1 MLRGDALKGELT
13 LASGVEN
20 DELVTAKQLFAT
32 HLKVD
37 ERAKQLYRNFNV
49 EEYVLEVMR
58 SKETEKKGDGEEVK
72 SGKLEDAKEVEGG
85 GGENGGA
92 ENVDKAKNINDTRRG
107 NESDNANE
115 ADNEDSAGDDTD
127 CEYPKRDEQA
137 YREELQFLK
146 SNPLHLSRWYDFL
159 EMYQREEVYEL
170 FLLVFPRCTLYW
182 TKYAELKIKKK
193 EYTEAYKI
201 YRRCIDANI
210 YDLKLIFSF
219 LYFTYHTSSIHEY
232 ISFLFEGLKYVG
244 TDIKS
249 STIWV
254 ELLYIL
260 IKINNTNLIV
270 NNDIHNLLFDPFRNI
285 SCKKRNEGPLLPSER
300 EQAIF
305 SSSIPNKGGKTVTYT
320 EHYTSDGKLRK
331 FYHCWFNNPT
341 KYLDKVWKSYCSY
354 EKTMTDNF
362 TVSSLSSY
370 NTQYLNGK
378 NAYRELCALYEE
390 LNLDRKFKIDKK
402 FKLIIPISRKYKVE
416 NCILLRRWE
425 KIINYE
431 KENPLKLSLPLVR
444 KRIMYVYEQALVHL
458 QFNADLWFSYFQFL
472 LLSKKFSYAIRIMR
486 EAIEVYLPFD
496 ELLKLNFAYFFER
509 HALINQAHFVYQLM
523 LGGVSKR
530 KKQFSLSFLHSKE
543 GFRKRSLGLVK
554 KRAGKRKRKGTL
566 KGGTSKRGES
576 SEVESLNRGDDL
588 HNSRND
594 EERKKGKKR
603 VKAEGPS
610 RGQVLPPSDDIYNGG
625 SDDNNGKSEESN
637 EGSNGEEDLNDRPS
651 EEVSGTT
658 AGDAREA
665 PRTCED
671 DIKEKFLHCDYEKI
685 EERKKYFINYI
696 NVNKKKRREFVFT
709 HFLNFVKRNYDE
721 TIWRYYTEIVLSEK
735 RCSQYIYY
743 YCANMEKTFFK
754 NEKRAIYI
762 MNEGYKKYASNKQFL
777 LLYVKLLLERGNI
790 DEIRSLIYKFI
801 HNLYADFYKKYDS
814 QNSTS
819 GRKGSRGKSGQG
831 EFNQFDSN
839 YLKLLRKKNKACDKL
854 WTLLMQ
860 LETLYGDISN
870 LNRIWETKLKYE
882 SGYNL
887 EENKNVL
894 IDFDNVSNVNEHM
907 FVEDSTLTDI
917 LCKGYLENLK
927 KNDIDNL
934 QFKVNLISSQQFGGA
949 SLKKTFSFFQVSGE
963 NVFTELLTGNEN
975 VINVQDG
982 ARKKKKAL
990 RQEGEKEQK
999 QEDDNPTRP
1008 FQSEGNKEHISES
1021 EMSENCNANRN
1032 KNQNNQKEEG
1042 DASGINNDQLR
1053 NIPPLKKEKKLS
1065 ARRGTVKSAYDSFNF
1080 LDSRTRVKKEKKKI
1094 HNKVAGST
1102 KNEGS
1107 KTEEKADMI
1116 TDTVSSISRPNL
1128 KKMLLYKPLENYD
1141 HLEVDG
1147 GKLHSGENIS
1157 LGEYPYCVSDMNR
1170 NDDKNYF
1177 FKREYFSM
1185 PNIINDFLSLLPEEN
1200 GGLNVS
1206 DSSIDY
1212 LIASLKKLTIPKLET
1227 FPYEPIPVKEII
1239 QIKKELNG

>member
-1 MLRGDALKGELT
+1 MFRGDALKGELT
-13 LASGVEN
+13 SGADN
-20 DELVTAKQLFAT
+20 DELVTAKQLFET

-37 ERAKQLYRNFNV
+37 ERTKQLYRNFNV

-58 SKETEKKGDGEEVK
+58 SKGEEKKANDEEEK
-72 SGKLEDAKEVEGG
+72 SGKLEEANQVEG
-85 GGENGGA
+85 
-92 ENVDKAKNINDTRRG
+92 AKSANDVKGG

-115 ADNEDSAGDDTD
+115 ADNEHSAGDDTD
-127 CEYPKRDEQA
+127 SEYPKRDEQA

-170 FLLVFPRCTLYW
+170 FLLIFPRCTLYW
-182 TKYAELKIKKK
+182 TKYAELKVKKK

-260 IKINNTNLIV
+260 IKINNTNLIL
-270 NNDIHNLLFDPFRNI
+270 NNDIQNLLFDPFSNI
-285 SCKKRNEGPLLPSER
+285 SSKKRNEGPLLPSEK

-341 KYLDKVWKSYCSY
+341 KYLDKVWKNFCSY

-362 TVSSLSSY
+362 TVSSLASY
-370 NTQYLNGK
+370 NTQYLNAK
-378 NAYRELCALYEE
+378 NAYRELSSLYEE

-431 KENPLKLSLPLVR
+431 KGNPLKLSLPLVR

-472 LLSKKFSYAIRIMR
+472 LLSKKFNYAIRIMR

-530 KKQFSLSFLHSKE
+530 RKQFSLSLLHSKE
-543 GFRKRSLGLVK
+543 GFRRKSFTLVK
-554 KRAGKRKRKGTL
+554 KKAGKRKRKGAAN
-566 KGGTSKRGES
+566 GGTSKRGES
-576 SEVESLNRGDDL
+576 SETDVRNGGDDL

-594 EERKKGKKR
+594 EGRKRNKR
-603 VKAEGPS
+603 KVKAEGPS
-610 RGQVLPPSDDIYNGG
+610 RGEVTPPDDTYNGG
-625 SDDNNGKSEESN
+625 NEQDN
-637 EGSNGEEDLNDRPS
+637 EGANEEEDLKDHGNDRPS
-651 EEVSGTT
+651 EEVSETPT
-658 AGDAREA
+658 GDAGEA
-665 PRTCED
+665 PSTCED
-671 DIKEKFLHCDYEKI
+671 DVRKKFLHCDYEKI

-696 NVNKKKRREFVFT
+696 NVNKKKRRDFVFT
-709 HFLNFVKRNYDE
+709 HFLNFVRRNYDE

-735 RCSQYIYY
+735 RCSQYVYY
-743 YCANMEKTFFK
+743 YCANMERTIFK
-754 NEKRAIYI
+754 NEKRALYI
-762 MNEGYKKYASNKQFL
+762 MNEGYKKYASNKRFL

-790 DEIRSLIYKFI
+790 DEVRSLIYKFI
-801 HNLYADFYKKYDS
+801 HNLYAEFYKKYDS
-814 QNSTS
+814 EHSNS
-819 GRKGSRGKSGQG
+819 GGKGSRGKSGQG

-839 YLKLLRKKNKACDKL
+839 YLKLLRKKNKACDKM

-860 LETLYGDISN
+860 LETLYGDITN

-907 FVEDSTLTDI
+907 FVDDSTLTDI

-949 SLKKTFSFFQVSGE
+949 SLKKTFSFFQVNGE
-963 NVFTELLTGNEN
+963 NVFTELLARNEC
-975 VINVQDG
+975 VVKVQEG
-982 ARKKKKAL
+982 VRKKKNAL
-990 RQEGEKEQK
+990 RQGEERT
-999 QEDDNPTRP
+999 QE
-1008 FQSEGNKEHISES
+1008 EHISES
-1021 EMSENCNANRN
+1021 DVSESRIASGNG
-1032 KNQNNQKEEG
+1032 NQNNQKGQGGAE
-1042 DASGINNDQLR
+1042 AINNDQLR
-1053 NIPPLKKEKKLS
+1053 NAPLKKEKKRS
-1065 ARRGTVKSAYDSFNF
+1065 AKRGAVKSTYDSFNF
-1080 LDSRTRVKKEKKKI
+1080 LDSRTNVKKEKKKI
-1094 HNKVAGST
+1094 RNNVAGST
-1102 KNEGS
+1102 KNEGI
-1107 KTEEKADMI
+1107 KTEEKTDVIA
-1116 TDTVSSISRPNL
+1116 DTVSCISRPNL
-1128 KKMLLYKPLENYD
+1128 KKMLLYRPLENYE
-1141 HLEVDG
+1141 HLEVG
-1147 GKLHSGENIS
+1147 GGNIS
-1157 LGEYPYCVSDMNR
+1157 LGEYPPCVSDMNR
-1170 NDDKNYF
+1170 NDDRDYF

-1200 GGLNVS
+1200 AGLNVS

-1212 LIASLKKLTIPKLET
+1212 LITSLKNLTIPTLET

-1239 QIKKELNG
+1239 QIKDELNG

>member
-13 LASGVEN
+13 SGGDN

-37 ERAKQLYRNFNV
+37 EKTKQLYKHFNV
-49 EEYVLEVMR
+49 EEYVLDVMR
-58 SKETEKKGDGEEVK
+58 SKGAEKGDGEEEQ
-72 SGKLEDAKEVEGG
+72 SGKLEKANKVGG
-85 GGENGGA
+85 ANGGA
-92 ENVDKAKNINDTRRG
+92 ENANDSKGG

-115 ADNEDSAGDDTD
+115 ADNEHSAGDDTD
-127 CEYPKRDEQA
+127 SEYPKRDEQS
-137 YREELQFLK
+137 YREELQFVK
-146 SNPLHLSRWYDFL
+146 SNPLHLSRWYEFL
-159 EMYQREEVYEL
+159 ELYQREEVYEL

-182 TKYAELKIKKK
+182 TKYAELKVKKK

-210 YDLKLIFSF
+210 YDLKLVFSF

-232 ISFLFEGLKYVG
+232 ISFLFEGLKCVG

-249 STIWV
+249 GTIWV

-260 IKINNTNLIV
+260 IKINNTNLIL
-270 NNDIHNLLFDPFRNI
+270 NNDIQNLLFDPFKII
-285 SCKKRNEGPLLPSER
+285 SSKKRNEGPLIPSEK

-305 SSSIPNKGGKTVTYT
+305 SSTIPNKSGKTVTYT

-341 KYLDKVWKSYCSY
+341 KYLDKVWKNFCSY

-362 TVSSLSSY
+362 TVSSLAIY
-370 NTQYLNGK
+370 NTQYLNAK
-378 NAYRELCALYEE
+378 NAYRELCALYQE

-416 NCILLRRWE
+416 NGILLRRWE
-425 KIINYE
+425 KIINFE

-472 LLSKKFSYAIRIMR
+472 LLSKKFNYAIRIMR

-523 LGGVSKR
+523 LGEVSKKR
-530 KKQFSLSFLHSKE
+530 KQFSLSFLHSKK
-543 GFRKRSLGLVK
+543 GFRKGSFGLVK
-554 KRAGKRKRKGTL
+554 SKAAKRKRKGIA
-566 KGGTSKRGES
+566 KGGKRERGES
-576 SEVESLNRGDDL
+576 SETDGGHEGDDP
-588 HNSRND
+588 HNGRSD
-594 EERKKGKKR
+594 EERKACKKK

-610 RGQVLPPSDDIYNGG
+610 RGRAVTADDIYNGG
-625 SDDNNGKSEESN
+625 GDDGNGMIQQDN
-637 EGSNGEEDLNDRPS
+637 EGNSGEEDLNERRNYYAT
-651 EEVSGTT
+651 EQGSGTPT
-658 AGDAREA
+658 GDARAA
-665 PRTCED
+665 PTTCED
-671 DIKEKFLHCDYEKI
+671 DIRKKFVDCDYEKI

-696 NVNKKKRREFVFT
+696 NVNKKKRRDFVFT

-735 RCSQYIYY
+735 RCSQYVYY
-743 YCANMEKTFFK
+743 YCANMERTIYK
-754 NEKRAIYI
+754 NEKRAMYI
-762 MNEGYKKYASNKQFL
+762 MNEGYKKYASNKRFL
-777 LLYVKLLLERGNI
+777 LLYVKLLLEKGNM
-790 DEIRSLIYKFI
+790 DEVRSLIYKFV
-801 HNLYADFYKKYDS
+801 HNFYTDFYRKYEREHS
-814 QNSTS
+814 SS
-819 GRKGSRGKSGQG
+819 GRKSSRSKSGQG

-839 YLKLLRKKNKACDKL
+839 YVKLLRKKNKACDKM

-860 LETLYGDISN
+860 LETLYGDITN

-894 IDFDNVSNVNEHM
+894 MDFDNVSNVNEHM

-917 LCKGYLENLK
+917 LCKGYLVNLK

-934 QFKVNLISSQQFGGA
+934 QLKVNLVSSQQFGGA

-963 NVFTELLTGNEN
+963 NAFTELISRNEC
-975 VINVQDG
+975 VVKVQRG
-982 ARKKKKAL
+982 GRKKKKAL
-990 RQEGEKEQK
+990 CQEGEQDQK
-999 QEDDNPTRP
+999 QEDDDPATHP
-1008 FQSEGNKEHISES
+1008 QSQANKKHVSES
-1021 EMSENCNANRN
+1021 DVSESR
-1032 KNQNNQKEEG
+1032 NNQKGQRGAER
-1042 DASGINNDQLR
+1042 INNDQLR
-1053 NIPPLKKEKKLS
+1053 NAHLKKEKKRS
-1065 ARRGTVKSAYDSFNF
+1065 TKRGTMKSTYDSFNF
-1080 LDSRTRVKKEKKKI
+1080 LDARTSVKKKKKKI
-1094 HNKVAGST
+1094 RNNVAKST
-1102 KNEGS
+1102 KNEES
-1107 KTEEKADMI
+1107 KTEDNNGI
-1116 TDTVSSISRPNL
+1116 TADTVNCISRPNL
-1128 KKMLLYKPLENYD
+1128 KKMLLYKPLENYE
-1141 HLEVDG
+1141 HVEVDG
-1147 GKLHSGENIS
+1147 GKLHDEENIPLS
-1157 LGEYPYCVSDMNR
+1157 EYPYCVSNMNR
-1170 NDDKNYF
+1170 DDRDYF

-1185 PNIINDFLSLLPEEN
+1185 PNVINDFLSFLPEEN
-1200 GGLNVS
+1200 AGLNMS

-1212 LIASLKKLTIPKLET
+1212 LIASLKNLSIPKLKT

-1239 QIKKELNG
+1239 QIKNELNG